1 MDDGTPI
8 TSSTTSPTSPAQPTP
23 LTPEELEAR
32 QRKMIIGL
40 VVLAVVILV
49 SVIATTMY
57 LLQPTTNTMK
67 IRDIFIIWMALE
79 SMLLTMVLIILVVQ
93 LSRLINLLQ
102 NEVKPI
108 LDSTNET
115 VSYLRGTS
123 TFLSN
128 NMIEPVM
135 KMNEYLAGLTQL
147 LVVLR
152 LTKKPP
158 KSKSTNP
165 PMGE

>member
-8 TSSTTSPTSPAQPTP
+8 TPGPEPTQPP
-23 LTPEELEAR
+23 VLSEKELEAR
-32 QRKMIIGL
+32 QRRMIIGL
-40 VVLAVVILV
+40 VVLSVVILV
-49 SVIATTMY
+49 SIIASTIY

-79 SMLLTMVLIILVVQ
+79 SMLLTLVLIILVIQ
-93 LSRLINLLQ
+93 LARLINLLQ

-108 LDSTNET
+108 LESTNET

-128 NMIEPVM
+128 NMIEPVL

-158 KSKSTNP
+158 KNKSTNP

>member
-1 MDDGTPI
+1 MDDETPI
-8 TSSTTSPTSPAQPTP
+8 TPTP
-23 LTPEELEAR
+23 DYTTQQPPISNQEMEKR
-32 QRKMIIGL
+32 QRNMIIGL
-40 VVLAVVILV
+40 VVVAVLLVVAVIG
-49 SVIATTMY
+49 STIY

-79 SMLLTMVLIILVVQ
+79 SMLLTLVLIVLVIQ
-93 LSRLINLLQ
+93 LARLINLLQ

-108 LDSTNET
+108 LESTNET

-128 NMIEPVM
+128 NMVEPVM

-147 LVVLR
+147 LFVLR
-152 LTKKPP
+152 VTKKPP
-158 KSKSTNP
+158 KSKPSNP
-165 PMGE
+165 SKGE

>member
-1 MDDGTPI
+1 MDDETPI
-8 TSSTTSPTSPAQPTP
+8 TSSNEFTTQQPP
-23 LTPEELEAR
+23 ISSQELEAR
-32 QRKMIIGL
+32 QRRMVIGL
-40 VVLAVVILV
+40 VIIGIILV
-49 SVIATTMY
+49 VLILASTIY
-57 LLQPTTNTMK
+57 LMQPTTNTEK
-67 IRDIFIIWMALE
+67 IRDVFIIWMALE
-79 SMLLTMVLIILVVQ
+79 SMLLTLVLIILVIQ
-93 LSRLINLLQ
+93 LARLINLLQ

-123 TFLSN
+123 TFLSQ
-128 NMIEPVM
+128 NMVEPVI

-158 KSKSTNP
+158 RTSRTNSNT
-165 PMGE
+165 GE

>member
-8 TSSTTSPTSPAQPTP
+8 TPTSEYPTQPP
-23 LTPEELEAR
+23 PISSQELEAR
-32 QRKMIIGL
+32 QRRMIIGL
-40 VVLAVVILV
+40 VVLGIVLFVLVIG
-49 SVIATTMY
+49 STIY

-79 SMLLTMVLIILVVQ
+79 SMLLTMVLIILVIQ
-93 LSRLINLLQ
+93 LARLINLLQ

-108 LDSTNET
+108 LESTNET

-128 NMIEPVM
+128 NVVEPVV
-135 KMNEYLAGLTQL
+135 KLNEYMAGLTQL
-147 LVVLR
+147 LLVLR

-158 KSKSTNP
+158 KRNTSNTNQ
-165 PMGE
+165 GE